1 MTTNDQMKIRIYKA
15 PPDTDVYGLGT
26 MPLISPAERVVVELP
41 DGTLLYGVVLS
52 EWDEI
57 RSDDSRVLTQTI
69 RVHGTASGG
78 AR

>member
-26 MPLISPAERVVVELP
+26 MPLFSPTERVEVELP
-41 DGTLLYGVVLS
+41 DGTLLYGVALS

-57 RSDDSRVLTQTI
+57 RSDDSRVLTKTI
-69 RVHGTASGG
+69 RVHGTAPGG